1 MLDTKWVRE
10 HYDELA
16 EMLASR
22 NNAFPLDRYK
32 ELDEER
38 RKVLLEVEKLKER
51 RNAGSKEVGIKKKA
65 GEDTEA
71 LQNEIRELGEE
82 IKKFDDKA
90 NEIESELDE
99 LALRIPNRPH
109 ASVPKGKDE
118 NDNIE
123 MRRWGT
129 PREFDFEPKPHWD
142 LGEALGV
149 MDFDRGVKIAESR
162 FTVLKGA
169 GARLERGLMNFMLDL
184 HTTQHGF
191 TEVAP
196 PALVNS
202 KTMTGTGQLP
212 KFADDLYRC
221 LNDDLWLIPTAEV
234 PLTNLHSGETFK
246 ESDLPKYFC
255 AFTPC
260 FRREAGSYGRDM
272 RGMLRQHQFDK
283 VEMVM
288 FAKPEDS
295 DNQLKF
301 MVEEAEYLLQ
311 QLELPYHIVNLCG
324 GDLGFSA
331 RQTFD
336 IEVWLPSYNNY
347 KEISSCSNCG
357 DFQARRANIKYTE
370 PGEFKGSRY
379 LHTLNGSGLPA
390 GRTMAAILENYQNAD
405 GTVTVPEVLRPYMGC
420 DLIVPEEEFPKA

>member
-51 RNAGSKEVGIKKKA
+51 RNAGSKEVGIRKKA

-109 ASVPKGKDE
+109 ACVPKGKDE

-142 LGEALGV
+142 LGEALGI

-283 VEMVM
+283 VEMVKLSTPEKSYDELEHM
-288 FAKPEDS
+288 TNCAEKVLQLLGIPYRVIVLCTGDTGFGAAKT
-295 DNQLKF
+295 
-301 MVEEAEYLLQ
+301 Y
-311 QLELPYHIVNLCG
+311 
-324 GDLGFSA
+324 
-331 RQTFD
+331 D
-336 IEVWLPSYNNY
+336 IEVWLPSQNTYR
-347 KEISSCSNCG
+347 EISSCSNCE
-357 DFQARRANIKYTE
+357 DFQARRMGIKYK
-370 PGEFKGSRY
+370 PADGGKARFI
-379 LHTLNGSGLPA
+379 HTLNGSGLA
-390 GRTMAAILENYQNAD
+390 IGRTLIALMENYQNAD
-405 GTVTVPEVLRPYMGC
+405 GSITVPEALRPYVGG
-420 DLIVPEEEFPKA
+420 LERVSR

>member
-38 RKVLLEVEKLKER
+38 RRVLLEVEKLKER
-51 RNAGSKEVGIKKKA
+51 RNAGSKEVGIRKKA

-90 NEIESELDE
+90 NKIESELDE

-283 VEMVM
+283 VEMVKLSTPEKSYDELEHM
-288 FAKPEDS
+288 TNCAEKVLQLLGIPYRMIVLCTGDMGFGAAKT
-295 DNQLKF
+295 
-301 MVEEAEYLLQ
+301 Y
-311 QLELPYHIVNLCG
+311 
-324 GDLGFSA
+324 
-331 RQTFD
+331 D
-336 IEVWLPSYNNY
+336 IEVWLPSQNTYR
-347 KEISSCSNCG
+347 EISSCSNCE
-357 DFQARRANIKYTE
+357 DFQARRMGIKYK
-370 PGEFKGSRY
+370 PADGGKARFI
-379 LHTLNGSGLPA
+379 HTLNGSGLA
-390 GRTMAAILENYQNAD
+390 IGRTLIALMENYQNAD
-405 GTVTVPEVLRPYMGC
+405 GSITVPEALRPYVGG
-420 DLIVPEEEFPKA
+420 LERVSR